1 MDAMRVMHDLAY
13 RVREYV
19 PGPVEWIAKQ
29 NDPERDDVFGFAI
42 GRGFASVTLEAAENA
57 DDTLV
62 RSLAAQILGF
72 EVDSPQDLERRR
84 DEAAAR
90 IKEMDQQI
98 ADGRRWRSYWEEKRI
113 EAVTKLDAGASA
125 DPSNVQ
131 RLEEFFVR
139 IGEDSP
145 YAATLRCIPIE
156 TDDDLQWQG
165 IMEFDDNALNFPTEF
180 PDYDGKRTFTIY
192 DHWVYPREVAS
203 GAYMMSLL
211 DGWWKDITAL
221 FERVKAVTA

>member
-1 MDAMRVMHDLAY
+1 MRVMHDLAY

-42 GRGFASVTLEAAENA
+42 GKGFASVTLEAAQNA

-90 IKEMDQQI
+90 IKELDEQI
-98 ADGRRWRSYWEEKRI
+98 ADAQKWRMYWERKRI
-113 EAVTKLDAGASA
+113 EAVVKLS
-125 DPSNVQ
+125 
-131 RLEEFFVR
+131 
-139 IGEDSP
+139 
-145 YAATLRCIPIE
+145 T
-156 TDDDLQWQG
+156 
-165 IMEFDDNALNFPTEF
+165 
-180 PDYDGKRTFTIY
+180 
-192 DHWVYPREVAS
+192 
-203 GAYMMSLL
+203 
-211 DGWWKDITAL
+211 
-221 FERVKAVTA
+221 AVTT